1 MSRQIVILAA
11 VALATISSLSFAET
25 AATSSS
31 TWEPPY
37 VGSDP
42 KVLYLPDGHAVYW
55 RYGWKRQ
62 PGDTNGVV
70 ITARFPDARY
80 FSYNVYNDDT
90 KSSLGSFTDADIK
103 TNDGGSNPFTG
114 AKATEGTYKIHIVPE
129 GVKVEGGNVL
139 TFPDSVTSI
148 SFALRHYLPVGD
160 MFGGVPLPEIK
171 RFDGKTGAVSEAP
184 PSSPV
189 PKISKQTAQLYLKPL
204 LKKIATEFEQ
214 NPDKVLAAL
223 HHRDTS
229 KPLDIEELICRQVSA
244 PAFTRFLPGET
255 NQFYRANPAGTYPNK
270 DNLYL
275 AFAGVRK
282 SDETLII
289 KFRAPDYPKSPSEYA
304 DANLRY
310 FSISQGDENTYNYAT
325 TYDRE
330 IQVAADGL
338 AYFIIGDD
346 TPELRAKA
354 KALGA
359 NFQPWLVHDKVVMI
373 YRHMLPAKN
382 FAHGIDKV
390 PVTDKSKPI
399 KGQEAT
405 AFIGDYAP
413 TAKFV
418 PTADLLTAASIP
430 AF

>member
-1 MSRQIVILAA
+1 MRTPSVIFVLAA
-11 VALATISSLSFAET
+11 VALTTISSSFADP
-25 AATSSS
+25 AATSS

-62 PGDTNGVV
+62 LGDTSGVV
-70 ITARFPDARY
+70 INARFPDARY
-80 FSYNVYNDDT
+80 FSYNIYNDDT
-90 KSSLGSFTDADIK
+90 KSSLGSFTDVNIKANDAD
-103 TNDGGSNPFTG
+103 SNPFTG
-114 AKATEGTYKIHIVPE
+114 SKAAGGSYKIYIVPE
-129 GVKVEGGNVL
+129 GANVEGGNVL
-139 TFPDSVTSI
+139 RFPDSVTNI
-148 SFALRHYLPVGD
+148 SFALRHYLPTGD
-160 MFGGVPLPEIK
+160 IFGGVPLPEIK
-171 RFDGKTGAVSEAP
+171 RYDGATGAISEAP

-189 PKISKQTAQLYLKPL
+189 PKISKQTAQLYLKPM

-214 NPDKVLAAL
+214 DPDKVLAAL

-229 KPLDIEELICRQVSA
+229 KPLNIEELICRQVSA
-244 PAFTRFLPGET
+244 PAFTRFRPGET
-255 NQFYRANPAGTYPNK
+255 NQFYRANPAGTYPNN
-270 DNLYL
+270 DNFYL
-275 AFAGVRK
+275 ASAAVRK
-282 SDETLII
+282 SNETLLI

-304 DANLRY
+304 SASLRY

-330 IQVAADGL
+330 MQVAADGL
-338 AYFIIGDD
+338 TYFIIGDD
-346 TPELRAKA
+346 TPDLRAKA

-359 NFQPWLVHDKVVMI
+359 NFQPWLVPDKAIMI
-373 YRHMLPAKN
+373 YRHMLPAKS
-382 FAHGIDKV
+382 FTKGIDKV
-390 PVTDKSKPI
+390 PVTDKTKPL
-399 KGQEAT
+399 KGQEAS

-418 PTADLLTAASIP
+418 PTADLLAAPSIP